1 MNNIYD
7 LFNDR
12 KSEIEAMC
20 ESSAVNEGIENEFDS
35 IEEGLEYMDELIY
48 ESQNEMIEWQAAC
61 YMEDLVLEQMM
72 YEEFDEEKIEYM
84 IEGTMKERFADAGK
98 KLSDFWEKV
107 KKWFTSMIGKI
118 QDYMSSG
125 KTLLIKYGEDN
136 ITNALKNSDLQIKFH
151 ALGDPVNA
159 IKSILAALDKLGVNI
174 KGVKGAY
181 QNALIAQT
189 DLGVSDEKSLMTAIR
204 KLIFKTEEKMN
215 NTPIKHLNAEHVI
228 QYAAGYDA
236 VSQMFKKGYKY
247 NEMTFKEAMR
257 YGKEYAKAKVQ
268 ENYEVQAYYYLIS
281 LRQKMMTAFL
291 GAYNKAAM
299 ACRSIIIK
307 VMGGGAAVKESALMD
322 EYEEYL
328 EEGIV
333 NRMKMRKMSKED
345 MDSKIAD
352 LEAKIAELE
361 EKEDRDKKDEKQL
374 KKLRKDLA
382 DTKKVMNKK
391 HPEPAQESYEYY
403 EELYYLEEG
412 LKDKIA
418 GAKAA
423 VGNKFAG
430 MKEKHGEKKN
440 NSQIAKKEKRVEQIR
455 NRLEKARQQ
464 HEAELAELKQRIDE
478 ENEMHD
484 AYEKDCDEEISK
496 LMQEIEMMKNKIAEK
511 KQVAQESFYFD
522 ESEIEVLEESLKE
535 KAQELNEKVDDKIR
549 DVVMKFKKNP
559 DKLRAQIEKEREA
572 IAKLEQ
578 LKEERG
584 DDDAKWAK
592 LKNILLYIELGGIIA
607 KKKGD
612 ISTNRWINYALTC
625 SRKFISRAEKRLAEL
640 EGGNEEAPAQES
652 YFDFDVDDEAVE
664 EGMVNRFK
672 MRKMSKEEFD
682 EKVQRLEARIAELE
696 GMDERDK
703 KQEKEL
709 KKLRKDLADTK
720 KVMNKKHPE
729 PAQESWEI
737 DDIEFID

>member
-20 ESSAVNEGIENEFDS
+20 ESSAVVNEEVENEFDS

-84 IEGTMKERFADAGK
+84 IEGTLRERFANAGQRI
-98 KLSDFWEKV
+98 SDLWDKI
-107 KKWFTSMIGKI
+107 KKWFQNMMGKI
-118 QDYMSSG
+118 GDYFTSG
-125 KTLLIKYGEDN
+125 ADLCNKYGEAN
-136 ITNALKNSDLQIKFH
+136 IAKALSSSNLQVKFPELGNPFEAITKMED
-151 ALGDPVNA
+151 ALQ
-159 IKSILAALDKLGVNI
+159 KLGSINPESA
-174 KGVKGAY
+174 KGAY
-181 QNALIAQT
+181 QNAFIDYAG
-189 DLGVSDEKSLMTAIR
+189 LGAKDEKGLLLAIK
-204 KLIFKTEEKMN
+204 KLIFKLDNPSITYVKS
-215 NTPIKHLNAEHVI
+215 LNAKDLVKYCKFEKVKDLFNK
-228 QYAAGYDA
+228 A
-236 VSQMFKKGYKY
+236 YKY
-247 NEMTFKEAMR
+247 NEMTFKQAVAA
-257 YGKEYAKAKVQ
+257 AKGNQQAKKAGDVGG
-268 ENYEVQAYYYLIS
+268 QAYYYLLG
-281 LRQKMMTAFL
+281 LRQRMISAFL
-291 GAYNKAAM
+291 GQYLKAAN
-299 ACRSIIIK
+299 ACRKVIIK
-307 VMGGGAAVKESALMD
+307 VMNGGAAVEESALMD

-328 EEGIV
+328 EEGFV

-352 LEAKIAELE
+352 LEARIAELE
-361 EKEDRDKKDEKQL
+361 GKEDKDKKDEKQL

-391 HPEPAQESYEYY
+391 HPEEPAQESYENND
-403 EELYYLEEG
+403 EEFDYLEEG
-412 LKDKIA
+412 IKDKIA

-423 VGNKFAG
+423 IGNKVAG
-430 MKEKHGEKKN
+430 MKERHGEKKN
-440 NSQIAKKEKRVEQIR
+440 NSQIAKKERQIEKIRANIEKHR
-455 NRLEKARQQ
+455 NELANEEAKLEKEREFVKEFEEEANDDIRVLMQQ
-464 HEAELAELKQRIDE
+464 I
-478 ENEMHD
+478 
-484 AYEKDCDEEISK
+484 EEIKS
-496 LMQEIEMMKNKIAEK
+496 KIAEK
-511 KQVAQESFYFD
+511 KEVAQESFYFD

-682 EKVQRLEARIAELE
+682 EKVQGLEARIAELE

-729 PAQESWEI
+729 EPAQESWGI